1 MGIVNISEEE
11 KFANLEKLL
20 STMEYFNMIIDDLNK
35 NSAEFVGIYKKFND
49 TSNLMREEIL
59 RLQKENA
66 DLPSRISDTYKDSIT
81 AISEINSIQEELIA
95 YLSKHETKMHEH
107 TEVLKNHNKKIENM
121 DNTHDLLTKKLNS
134 QENNLSKIYSEI
146 QDMRSFLNINL
157 SEINANVVDLTFKE
171 LKNINNNLV
180 SISKTTTKLDSKIGG
195 TKDYVNKTIEASE
208 EVSIIKMLINDAKNE
223 IIAAVADKTR
233 VTEMP
238 VPRKSGRSK
247 KTNERQIDKALGL
260 LMGQFSYL
268 NTDADLEEAVEEFIK
283 SAEEEMSSDAIKYVS
298 EESNLDVVKDGRNG
312 RRAWRGNYHTNINE
326 VLIPLDDDDEDQ
338 LEPNLN
344 IVLIGKNIKN
354 GKVDSIR
361 SIKIRELED
370 YALLND

>member
-1 MGIVNISEEE
+1 MSNINTLEED
-11 KFANLEKLL
+11 KFANLEKFLD
-20 STMEYFNMIIDDLNK
+20 TMGCINIIIDDLNK

-66 DLPSRISDTYKDSIT
+66 DLPDRISDIYKDSIT
-81 AISEINSIQEELIA
+81 AISKINSMQEELIA
-95 YLSKHETKMHEH
+95 CLSKHETKMHEY
-107 TEVLKNHNKKIENM
+107 TEILKNHNKKLENM
-121 DNTHDLLTKKLNS
+121 DNTHNLLTKKLDN

-180 SISKTTTKLDSKIGG
+180 SISKTTTKLDSKING
-195 TKDYVNKTIEASE
+195 TKDYANKAIEASE
-208 EVSIIKMLINDAKNE
+208 EVSIIKMMITDAKNE

-247 KTNERQIDKALGL
+247 KKNERQIDKALGVL
-260 LMGQFSYL
+260 RGQFSYL
-268 NTDADLEEAVEEFIK
+268 NTDNDLEEAVEEFIG
-283 SAEEEMSSDAIKYVS
+283 SAEEEVSSGAIRYVS
-298 EESNLDVVKDGRNG
+298 EESNLNVVKDGRNG

-326 VLIPLDDDDEDQ
+326 IVIPLDDDDDQ

-344 IVLIGKNIKN
+344 IVLLGKNIKN

-361 SIKIRELED
+361 SMKISELDD
-370 YALLND
+370 YALLSD